1 MRRWSENLG
10 YYQPA
15 SGNSVPIQGWQE
27 LERTPYQTPAWMRR
41 QGDELDLTKKR
52 MGLGLLGQLSRSMGD
67 FSYSKQP
74 AFAIPQPGYVGTGG
88 VYNQGQIDAMSNLQR
103 GNLQQQAGTATNNFA
118 ASLGARGFSP
128 MGTPLLDFYGQ
139 SAMMRANAGA
149 ARNET
154 PICTDRIPTPSPV
167 WPTCRCAAR
176 HRASHRNS
184 ICSGCS
190 WANWGNDHAAA
201 RRYSPGRCRG
211 RGSPPP

>member
-154 PICTDRIPTPSPV
+154 QLNFDAAKANRDAQIAAQGVNANMYGSYTDALSRLADV
-167 WPTCRCAAR
+167 QM
-176 HRASHRNS
+176 
-184 ICSGCS
+184 
-190 WANWGNDHAAA
+190 
-201 RRYSPGRCRG
+201 RG
-211 RGSPPP
+211 QTQSQSQKFDLLRMLLGQLG